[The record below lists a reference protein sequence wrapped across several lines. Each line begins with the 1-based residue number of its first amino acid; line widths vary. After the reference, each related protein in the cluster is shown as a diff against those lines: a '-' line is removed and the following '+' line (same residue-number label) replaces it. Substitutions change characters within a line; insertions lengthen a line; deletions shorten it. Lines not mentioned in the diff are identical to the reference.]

1 MSCKVFRIIL
11 TIFLF
16 ANLHLQSQSVYEKTA
31 GFTGAVTSLIT
42 CADSGFAYC
51 GNSVSDS
58 GNIILARYNP
68 QGVRLWQKEIGSSDI
83 ERVHDFV
90 QTTDGGFVAVGTHWA
105 SEYGML
111 AVKLNASGVIDWVR
125 KISHGFYD
133 RANSVCATPDGG
145 IVIAGETE
153 TTAGGSSAMV
163 VKLSASG
170 SLLWVREF
178 SGFKDGG
185 YSIIR
190 MFDGRYSM
198 IGLTDAGAQDNIGI
212 VCFDST
218 SVFWTYSMGSP
229 MMDSTGYNH
238 HLTQTPDSGLVFCGT
253 TWTIPGNSADFFI
266 AKLSKSGVPLF
277 MRTYG
282 TTAAEYATGITS
294 VANGILVSGYVRS
307 SSGPGVDPMVIKLQH
322 NSLPLWGYSY
332 PGADY
337 NPMMGITALPG
348 GDIIAGG
355 SFGNGTVTDQGTI
368 WRMSSAGNTC
378 KLKMPSGTISFM
390 SGWHLFPV
398 SGNPSS
404 VFVFPVAMNQ
414 FTTPGETIMC
424 NCSGSLPVS
433 ATVPVSTFC
442 SGDSTLLT
450 FSAQPGYQ
458 YQLYRNNVPGA
469 TINSSGFTIMQGGNY
484 FVVQQSGCAT
494 DTSNTLKIKV
504 NPTPLVSV
512 STSGRTRICDGHSVT
527 LFANSQLGVQYQ
539 WMNNGVN
546 IPVAVFPSYG
556 ATQSGDYKVRVWYA
570 ATGCYKTSTSVQV
583 TVLPAPPATIT
594 SGGPLSFCN
603 GDSVVLLANNG
614 TGYTYQWRKNGVPVS
629 GANAINYAAK
639 TAGTYKVRVRDV
651 AGCTQL
657 SSGVVVTVPC
667 REEAVAPAVTRAYPN
682 PASVGFSFVTDA
694 IGPVE
699 FQMTDHSGRVL
710 RKGIWNQGDADVDVR
725 DLASGIYLLHLSA
738 GSERS
743 IRRIAVLR

>member
-253 TWTIPGNSADFFI
+253 TWNIPGNSEDFSI
-266 AKLSKSGVPLF
+266 AKLSK
-277 MRTYG
+277 
-282 TTAAEYATGITS
+282 
-294 VANGILVSGYVRS
+294 
-307 SSGPGVDPMVIKLQH
+307 
-322 NSLPLWGYSY
+322 
-332 PGADY
+332 
-337 NPMMGITALPG
+337 
-348 GDIIAGG
+348 
-355 SFGNGTVTDQGTI
+355 
-368 WRMSSAGNTC
+368 
-378 KLKMPSGTISFM
+378 
-390 SGWHLFPV
+390 
-398 SGNPSS
+398 
-404 VFVFPVAMNQ
+404 
-414 FTTPGETIMC
+414 
-424 NCSGSLPVS
+424 
-433 ATVPVSTFC
+433 
-442 SGDSTLLT
+442 
-450 FSAQPGYQ
+450 
-458 YQLYRNNVPGA
+458 
-469 TINSSGFTIMQGGNY
+469 
-484 FVVQQSGCAT
+484 
-494 DTSNTLKIKV
+494 
-504 NPTPLVSV
+504 
-512 STSGRTRICDGHSVT
+512 
-527 LFANSQLGVQYQ
+527 
-539 WMNNGVN
+539 
-546 IPVAVFPSYG
+546 
-556 ATQSGDYKVRVWYA
+556 
-570 ATGCYKTSTSVQV
+570 
-583 TVLPAPPATIT
+583 
-594 SGGPLSFCN
+594 
-603 GDSVVLLANNG
+603 
-614 TGYTYQWRKNGVPVS
+614 
-629 GANAINYAAK
+629 
-639 TAGTYKVRVRDV
+639 
-651 AGCTQL
+651 
-657 SSGVVVTVPC
+657 
-667 REEAVAPAVTRAYPN
+667 
-682 PASVGFSFVTDA
+682 
-694 IGPVE
+694 
-699 FQMTDHSGRVL
+699 
-710 RKGIWNQGDADVDVR
+710 
-725 DLASGIYLLHLSA
+725 
-738 GSERS
+738 
-743 IRRIAVLR
+743 